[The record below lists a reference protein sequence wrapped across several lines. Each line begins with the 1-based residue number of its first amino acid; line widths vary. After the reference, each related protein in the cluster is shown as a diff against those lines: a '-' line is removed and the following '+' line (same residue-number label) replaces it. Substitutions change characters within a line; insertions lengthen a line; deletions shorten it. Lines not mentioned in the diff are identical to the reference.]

1 MLRSMYAGVSG
12 IRNHQMKMDVLGNN
26 IANINT
32 IGYKGG
38 RIHFAESL
46 NQTLSNAS
54 PSMGSGYINPMQVGL
69 GMKTTSIENQFNQ
82 GALENTGVVTD
93 LALEGDGFF
102 VLQGSTSRLF
112 TRSGQF
118 YFGEDGRLVTNQG
131 LDVQGWMV
139 DRTTGL
145 VNSEFGSGNLTNI
158 SIDPAMISEAEATQN
173 VYFSGNINAGLETT
187 IEEWSTGTALQEG
200 TVNADETTLLNNLDQ
215 VSTLLVAG
223 DTVEIS
229 GKNPDGTEVSATY
242 TYAAGDTVQELLDAI
257 NGAFTGATASIE
269 DGNIVLTDTVPG
281 DSSTFIS
288 LSNGELNAGSVSWPY
303 FDPTVAGYTAKARTS
318 TVVYDSLGG
327 SHNVV
332 IEFTKT
338 TTDGQWTWETLVT
351 GDETITAGSTGTVQF
366 DQEGNLTSFLLDN
379 GAADVTIDPGNG
391 AEEMHLVLH
400 AEDTEGNTGISQY
413 DSISTLNVREQDG
426 RASGELVGLT
436 IGRDGLISGT
446 FSNGEIES
454 LAKLAVAKFPT
465 NTGLND
471 LGNSLYQASIAS
483 GDEMVVSLEEGAA
496 TSIVSGALETSNV
509 DLSKELTE
517 MIITQKGFEASAK
530 VISTANQLLDE
541 LIRLKR

>member
-12 IRNHQMKMDVLGNN
+12 LRNHQMKMDVLGNN

-32 IGYKGG
+32 VGYKGG

-54 PSMGSGYINPMQVGL
+54 PSQGSGYINPMQVGL
-69 GMKTTSIENQFNQ
+69 GMKTTGIENLFNQ

-93 LALEGDGFF
+93 MALEGDGFF

-118 YFGEDGRLVTNQG
+118 YFGADGRLVTNQG

-139 DRTTGL
+139 DRTTGT
-145 VNSEFGSGNLTNI
+145 VDSEFGSGNLTNI
-158 SIDPAMISEAEATQN
+158 SVDPNTISEAEATQN
-173 VYFSGNINAGLETT
+173 VWFSGNLNAGLKTT
-187 IEEWSTGTALQEG
+187 IEVHSTGTALQEG
-200 TVNADETTLLNNLDQ
+200 TIDADAATELNNLDQ
-215 VSTLLVAG
+215 TSIALVAG

-229 GKNPDGTEVSATY
+229 GVNPDGTTVSATY
-242 TYAAGDTVQELLDAI
+242 TYAAGDTVQELLDSI
-257 NGAFTGATASIE
+257 NGAFTGVTAAIT
-269 DGNIVLTDTVPG
+269 DGNIVLTDTVAG
-281 DSSTFIS
+281 DSETFIS
-288 LSNGELNAGSVSWPY
+288 LSNGTTNTGTVSWPN
-303 FDPTVAGYTAKARTS
+303 FVDTEVGYTAKARTS
-318 TVVYDSLGG
+318 SVVYDSLGG
-327 SHNVV
+327 AHNVV

-351 GDETITAGSTGTVQF
+351 GDETVTAGSTGTVQF
-366 DQEGNLTSFLLDN
+366 DLAGNLTSFLLD
-379 GAADVTIDPGNG
+379 GGDADVTIDPGNG
-391 AEEMHLVLH
+391 AAEMHLILH
-400 AEDTEGNTGISQY
+400 AEDTEGHAGISQY
-413 DSISTLNVREQDG
+413 DNISTLNIRDQDG

-436 IGRDGLISGT
+436 IGRDGLVSGS

-454 LAKLAVAKFPT
+454 LAKLAVAKFP
-465 NTGLND
+465 NNGGLSD
-471 LGNSLYQASIAS
+471 LGNSLYQTSIAS
-483 GDEMVVSLEEGAA
+483 GDEMIVSLEEGAG
-496 TSIVSGALETSNV
+496 TSIISGALEASNV